1 MAHAKVAYWSNDR
14 VDHSGSK
21 NERSLART
29 IAMKPHTLRFE
40 RNLLGLSESRFCW
53 SDRDHAGGAH
63 SAVERGRGSIAVLR
77 ADLPQSDLVE
87 ARG

>member
-1 MAHAKVAYWSNDR
+1 MVHAKVAHWGNDR

-29 IAMKPHTLRFE
+29 IAMKPHTLRFG
-40 RNLLGLSESRFCW
+40 RVLLGLSESRFCW
-53 SDRDHAGGAH
+53 SDRVHAGGDH
-63 SAVERGRGSIAVLR
+63 SAVDRGKGGNAVLR